1 MVLDLKTKTNKKT
14 FYKNAKTTSEHLSV
28 LSLYLSLSLCLRDS
42 LHFILPLFKLLT
54 FKFFASVLIF
64 ICQLYV
70 PALLSGKKTNKKKPP
85 VFGDK
90 MNFTPCA
97 DLDPNLV
104 VF

>member
-1 MVLDLKTKTNKKT
+1 MVLDLKTKN

-42 LHFILPLFKLLT
+42 LHFILLLFKLLT

-70 PALLSGKKTNKKKPP
+70 PALLSGKKKKPP
-85 VFGDK
+85 VSGDK

>member
-1 MVLDLKTKTNKKT
+1 MVLDLKTKTKKI
-14 FYKNAKTTSEHLSV
+14 YKNAKTTSEHLSV

-70 PALLSGKKTNKKKPP
+70 PALLSGKKKKPP

-97 DLDPNLV
+97 DLDPNLL